1 MVLNV
6 SKVRVGVRVRE
17 YGLRMYTCTK
27 EVAKQ
32 PNHTTETFQYV
43 ATPLHVLT

>member
-1 MVLNV
+1 MRLKLVNGL
-6 SKVRVGVRVRE
+6 GPIRE
-17 YGLRMYTCTK
+17 WVKK